1 MSINGKIISPNEH
14 ESHHAYD
21 LIYNALMLADWYC
34 GDTHSINQESY
45 SLLRLLGK
53 KFTPHIKKIVDKS
66 KKIGSFNDPDT
77 YSNCL
82 IKPEKK
88 FKLDLIKEEWDNL
101 QHIYASLLMRTTS
114 HSVVVRKL
122 SSHKRSNKTQSALW
136 EYEKILM
143 SMNILKFIDDPAYQ
157 QAIRGALNRIEG
169 YHQLIA
175 KIGGVNGGKFR
186 GTTEAEL
193 AIWNECCRFVAN
205 CIIYYSGIILS
216 KIYQEQEK
224 LGKNA
229 QRLQELEDM
238 IAAKEASMK
247 KLKETLSK
255 ALNSFEGKG
264 LTVEQKNGKVYVS
277 MENKLLFNS
286 GSWLVSSEGKKAV
299 VELGKVLGDNP
310 DIAVLIEGHTDDDAF
325 SASGPITD
333 NWDLSTKR
341 ATSIVGILSENKKI
355 NKQNLT
361 AAGRGEFSPLASN
374 ETADGKAKNRRI
386 EIILT
391 PRLDAIAEM
400 LNEIN

>member
-1 MSINGKIISPNEH
+1 M
-14 ESHHAYD
+14 
-21 LIYNALMLADWYC
+21 
-34 GDTHSINQESY
+34 
-45 SLLRLLGK
+45 
-53 KFTPHIKKIVDKS
+53 IKKVSIGLLVLALSTSCVS
-66 KKIGSFNDPDT
+66 KKIYNDLENKFADLKKENRSLADEN
-77 YSNCL
+77 SNL
-82 IKPEKK
+82 QQGKNKAELERDGLKSDLDKNKADLAK
-88 FKLDLIKEEWDNL
+88 FKAEYAAAQEQFKALQDSYAALEKNSSDALQSNLKKNRDLLGQLDEKG
-101 QHIYASLLMRTTS
+101 
-114 HSVVVRKL
+114 K
-122 SSHKRSNKTQSALW
+122 AL
-136 EYEKILM
+136 
-143 SMNILKFIDDPAYQ
+143 
-157 QAIRGALNRIEG
+157 ALEQER
-169 YHQLIA
+169 
-175 KIGGVNGGKFR
+175 
-186 GTTEAEL
+186 
-193 AIWNECCRFVAN
+193 
-205 CIIYYSGIILS
+205 LS
-216 KIYQEQEK
+216 KS
-224 LGKNA
+224 A
-229 QRLQELEDM
+229 QRLQELEDL

-286 GSWLVSSEGKKAV
+286 GSWAVGSEGKKAV

-325 SASGPITD
+325 SASGPIAD

-341 ATSIVGILSENKKI
+341 ATAIVAILSENKKI

-374 ETADGKAKNRRI
+374 ATSDGKAKNRRI